1 MSATLSSYY
10 ILRRLKFQ
18 RYLNP
23 KTVFQ
28 TIHSIQQKLDS
39 PQAARWNVR
48 MPFWAR
54 RDRSASAASE
64 RIPSQSAERSIS
76 LLAAD
81 SSISTRAFA
90 WRAQQC
96 MFGSLFLNYINVKVR
111 NPNRN

>member
-1 MSATLSSYY
+1 MSVSEAVTLSSYY
-10 ILRRLKFQ
+10 ILRR
-18 RYLNP
+18 
-23 KTVFQ
+23 FQ
-28 TIHSIQQKLDS
+28 TVHIHSIQQKLDS

-64 RIPSQSAERSIS
+64 RILSQSAERSIS

-90 WRAQQC
+90 W
-96 MFGSLFLNYINVKVR
+96 
-111 NPNRN
+111 